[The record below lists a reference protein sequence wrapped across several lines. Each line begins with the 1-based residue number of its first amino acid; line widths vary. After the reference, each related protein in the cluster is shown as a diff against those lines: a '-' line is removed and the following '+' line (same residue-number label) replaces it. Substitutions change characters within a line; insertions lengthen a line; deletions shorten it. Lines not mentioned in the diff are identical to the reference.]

1 MLTTAS
7 ALTDVAEFTFDVDD
21 HLYRSVGMGASAI
34 GALMAATG
42 VSSICS
48 GGVAKTLIHKLGPAG
63 YTLLANCAFI
73 LSMLMKG
80 FATTPLMVFLA
91 LIPYT
96 LGPMGARS
104 SCINS
109 LHTAEATAA
118 GMAKGEL
125 MAAREVFFT
134 ILKMVVPLAYARL
147 YAMGQRLPF
156 IFAGGLCA
164 LAQLMLFTVKGAG
177 APITAS

>member
-1 MLTTAS
+1 MTDQRVVHIHLRRLAVLTTAS

-42 VSSICS
+42 VSSICVSPLRNPPLRVIFGTILTDCWCFQS

-73 LSMLMKG
+73 LSTLMKG
-80 FATTPLMVFLA
+80 FATTPALVFAA

-96 LGPMGARS
+96 LVRSQAILPLLVIYGPVLTSSLVITGADGGA
-104 SCINS
+104 II
-109 LHTAEATAA
+109 LH
-118 GMAKGEL
+118 
-125 MAAREVFFT
+125 
-134 ILKMVVPLAYARL
+134 
-147 YAMGQRLPF
+147 Q
-156 IFAGGLCA
+156 
-164 LAQLMLFTVKGAG
+164 
-177 APITAS
+177 